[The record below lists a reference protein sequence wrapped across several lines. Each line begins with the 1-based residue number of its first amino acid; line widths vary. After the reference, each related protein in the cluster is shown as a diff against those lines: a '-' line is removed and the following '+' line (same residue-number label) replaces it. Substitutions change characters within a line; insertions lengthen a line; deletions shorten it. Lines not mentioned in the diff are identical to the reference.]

1 MNALIAIMAAL
12 VLLALVLMVCVLIL
26 FHRTRGGVDRK
37 FLSVT
42 SFLAMTS
49 QVAALVWVSCSY
61 AFAGYA
67 TIALGQPFP
76 VTDLSSQAI
85 AVLLGNGVI
94 KAVTNIFEHND
105 GKIFGASDKEVNRN
119 E

>member
-1 MNALIAIMAAL
+1 MTALIAIMAAL
-12 VLLALVLMVCVLIL
+12 VVLALALMGCIIVL
-26 FHRTRGGVDRK
+26 FKRTDGTADRK
-37 FLSVT
+37 FMSVT
-42 SFLAMTS
+42 SFLAITT

-76 VTDLSSQAI
+76 VTDLSIQAI
-85 AVLLGNGVI
+85 TVLLGNGII

-105 GKIFGASDKEVNRN
+105 GKIFGTSDKGGNQL
-119 E
+119 

>member
-1 MNALIAIMAAL
+1 MTALIAIMAAL

-26 FHRTRGGVDRK
+26 FHRTRGDADRK
-37 FLSVT
+37 LLSVT

-49 QVAALVWVSCSY
+49 QVAALVGVSCSF
-61 AFAGYA
+61 AFTGYA
-67 TIALGQPFP
+67 TIALGQPLP

-94 KAVTNIFEHND
+94 KAVTNIFEHNN
-105 GKIFGASDKEVNRN
+105 GKIFGTSDKEVNRN

>member
-1 MNALIAIMAAL
+1 MAAL
-12 VLLALVLMVCVLIL
+12 AGLARVVKVWVRSRV
-26 FHRTRGGVDRK
+26 HRTGGDVDGK
-37 FLSVT
+37 VLSVT
-42 SFLAMTS
+42 CVLAMTS

-94 KAVTNIFEHND
+94 KAVTNIFEHNT
-105 GKIFGASDKEVNRN
+105 GKIFGTSDKQGNRN
-119 E
+119 